1 MPAPISSM
9 LRRLTHT
16 IREFTIAQR
25 TMAIIGFAVL
35 ALGIAALSF
44 WATRPQLSPLF
55 SGLSGTRSEERR
67 VGKEC

>member
-55 SGLSGTRSEERR
+55 
-67 VGKEC
+67 